1 MSKVEGQ
8 NNFILRRLQISAQT
22 GAVNLTSNH
31 LLELHYIEDITKS
44 NTIIAVTINDTETA
58 IVSQLYGLE
67 QAFIEFEDH
76 KQNRFSAN
84 MIIYDIKDR
93 MVVSGK
99 KMKATLYMISPDAV
113 NNSAVKISQR
123 FGKGAGATCSDIV
136 EDLISKRGKF
146 LKSVKP
152 VEAEKS
158 STKISFISP
167 YWDPF
172 TIISWLAW
180 RAIPEKGSSKDVS
193 AGYLFYETP
202 SKYYFRAMDSLVKQ
216 DISKTIRV
224 NFQDDSKDENDEF
237 IDIESLSITGT
248 SDVFRGMNLG
258 SYTSV
263 TYTLDM
269 KDFSYE
275 EVPFN
280 VNEYYRDMN
289 KLNDSELPEFYK
301 LFGESSE
308 KSSPTRIMAKVLDT
322 AMYTEGTYTQDLTK
336 QLSQAM
342 IRNQFFFNQS
352 ASFEYEGTIDLE
364 IGQVVEVTTYAGKAL
379 EKDAAQSGKYI
390 VGKIYRQFVTERDMM
405 STRVTIYRDSLG

>member
-1 MSKVEGQ
+1 MSKVSAE
-8 NNFILRRLQISAQT
+8 NNFRLRRLQIATQT
-22 GAVNLTSNH
+22 GPVNLSSNH

-44 NTIIAVTINDTETA
+44 NTIVAITINDTESA

-67 QAFIEFEDH
+67 QVFIEFEDH
-76 KQNRFSAN
+76 KENRFSAALV
-84 MIIYDIKDR
+84 IYDIKDR
-93 MVVSGK
+93 MIVSGK
-99 KMKATLYMISPDAV
+99 KMKATLYMISADAV
-113 NNSAVKISQR
+113 NNSAVKISER
-123 FGKGAGATCSDIV
+123 FGKGSGETASAIV
-136 EDLISKRGKF
+136 EDLVSNTGRF
-146 LKSVKP
+146 LKSLKP
-152 VEAEKS
+152 VDVDKS

-180 RAIPEKGSSKDVS
+180 RAIPEKGSGSDVS

-202 SKYYFRAMDSLVKQ
+202 GSYHFKAMDTLVQ
-216 DISKTIRV
+216 QEVVKTIRV
-224 NFQDDSKDENDEF
+224 NFNDDGLDSADEY
-237 IDIESLSITGT
+237 IDVETLSVTGT

-269 KDFSYE
+269 KDFSYQE
-275 EVPFN
+275 IPFN
-280 VNEYYRDMN
+280 VNEYYKDMN
-289 KLNDSELPEFYK
+289 KLNDSDLPEFYK
-301 LFGESSE
+301 LFGEESE
-308 KSSPTRIMAKVLDT
+308 NSNPTRIMAKVLDT

-352 ASFEYEGTIDLE
+352 ATFEYEGTINLE
-364 IGQVVEVTTYAGKAL
+364 IGQVVEVVSYAGKAL

>member
-1 MSKVEGQ
+1 MSKVSAE
-8 NNFILRRLQISAQT
+8 NNFRLRRLQIATQT
-22 GAVNLTSNH
+22 GPVNLSSNH

-44 NTIIAVTINDTETA
+44 NTIIAITINDTETA

-67 QAFIEFEDH
+67 QVFVEFEDH
-76 KQNRFSAN
+76 KENRFAASLV
-84 MIIYDIKDR
+84 IYDIKDR

-99 KMKATLYMISPDAV
+99 KMKATLYMISADAV
-113 NNSAVKISQR
+113 NNSAIKISER
-123 FGKGAGATCSDIV
+123 FGKGSGESASAIV
-136 EDLISKRGKF
+136 EDLVSNSGRF
-146 LKSVKP
+146 LKSIKP
-152 VEAEKS
+152 VDVDKS

-202 SKYYFRAMDSLVKQ
+202 GSYHFKAMDSLVQQ
-216 DISKTIRV
+216 DVVKTIRV
-224 NFQDDSKDENDEF
+224 NYEDDGLDSADEF
-237 IDIESLSITGT
+237 IDIETLTVTGT

-275 EVPFN
+275 EIPYN
-280 VNEYYRDMN
+280 VNEYYKEMN
-289 KLNDSELPEFYK
+289 KLNDSELPEFYR
-301 LFGESSE
+301 LFGEDSE
-308 KSSPTRIMAKVLDT
+308 NSNPTRIMAKVLDT

-352 ASFEYEGTIDLE
+352 ATFEYEGTLKQE
-364 IGQVVEVTTYAGKAL
+364 IGQVVEVESYAGKSL

>member
-1 MSKVEGQ
+1 MKIEGS
-8 NNFILRRLQISAQT
+8 NNFILKRFQIEAQS
-22 GAVNLTSNH
+22 GELSLSSNH

-44 NTIIAVTINDTETA
+44 NIMVAVTINDTETA
-58 IVSQLYGLE
+58 LVSQLFGLE
-67 QAFIEFEDH
+67 RCYIEFSDH
-76 KQNRFSAN
+76 QDNIFGAS
-84 MIIYDIKDR
+84 MVIYDIKDR
-93 MVVSGK
+93 MIVSGK
-99 KMKATLYMISPDAV
+99 KMKATLYLISPDAV
-113 NNSAVKISQR
+113 NNSATKISRR
-123 FGKGAGATCSDIV
+123 FGKGSGESTDEIV
-136 EDLISKRGKF
+136 EDLLTQEGRF

-152 VEAEKS
+152 LDSEKS

-167 YWDPF
+167 YWDPY

-180 RAIPEKGSSKDVS
+180 RSIPEKGSGSDVS

-202 SKYYFRAMDSLVKQ
+202 SAYHFKSMDTLVQQ
-216 DISKTIRV
+216 DSTKIIRV
-224 NFQDDSKDENDEF
+224 NFEDEGSDDDDNF
-237 IDIESLSITGT
+237 IDVSTLSITGT

-275 EVPFN
+275 EIPFN
-280 VNEYYRDMN
+280 VNEYYREMK
-289 KLNDSELPEFYK
+289 KLNEADLPKFYELFGTDSEA
-301 LFGESSE
+301 SR
-308 KSSPTRIMAKVLDT
+308 PTRIMAKVLDT

-352 ASFEYEGTIDLE
+352 ATFEYEGTINLE
-364 IGQVVEVTTYAGKAL
+364 IGQVVEVQSFAGKSL
-379 EKDAAQSGKYI
+379 EKDSAQSGKYI

>member
-1 MSKVEGQ
+1 MKIEGS
-8 NNFILRRLQISAQT
+8 NNFILRRFQIEAQS
-22 GAVNLTSNH
+22 GELSLSSNH

-44 NTIIAVTINDTETA
+44 NIMVAVTINDTETA
-58 IVSQLYGLE
+58 LVSQLFGLE
-67 QAFIEFEDH
+67 RCYIEFSDH
-76 KQNRFSAN
+76 KDNVFGAS
-84 MIIYDIKDR
+84 MVIYDIKDR
-93 MVVSGK
+93 MIVSGK
-99 KMKATLYMISPDAV
+99 KMKATLYLISPDAV
-113 NNSAVKISQR
+113 NNSATKISRR
-123 FGKGAGATCSDIV
+123 FGKGSGESTDEIV
-136 EDLISKRGKF
+136 EDLLTKEGRF
-146 LKSVKP
+146 LKSVKTL
-152 VEAEKS
+152 ESEKS

-167 YWDPF
+167 YWDPY

-180 RAIPEKGSSKDVS
+180 RSIPEQGSGSDVS

-202 SKYYFRAMDSLVKQ
+202 DSYHFKSMDSLVQQ
-216 DISKTIRV
+216 DSSKIIRV
-224 NFQDDSKDENDEF
+224 NFEDEGSDDDDNF
-237 IDIESLSITGT
+237 IDVSTLSITGT
-248 SDVFRGMNLG
+248 SDVFRGLNLG

-275 EVPFN
+275 EIPFN
-280 VNEYYRDMN
+280 VNEYYRDMK
-289 KLNDSELPEFYK
+289 KLNEADLPKFYEMFGVDSEA
-301 LFGESSE
+301 SR
-308 KSSPTRIMAKVLDT
+308 PTRIMAKVLDT

-352 ASFEYEGTIDLE
+352 ATFEYEGTINLQV
-364 IGQVVEVTTYAGKAL
+364 GQVVEVQSYAGKSL